1 VKAGASAGNTNKSC
15 PVFNFNRKKEM
26 NTLFMHYRPVDAN
39 GAIGDPRGGATVA
52 IRETGEG
59 EVNISI
65 AFCNPQDVFN
75 RAVGR
80 AVAEGRLNAKLAGK
94 DVNGFFGVV
103 PVKEDSACIKDNVH
117 KYVQQTMELCG
128 YY

>member
-1 VKAGASAGNTNKSC
+1 
-15 PVFNFNRKKEM
+15 
-26 NTLFMHYRPVDAN
+26 MHYRPVDAAGN
-39 GAIGDPRGGATVA
+39 VSDPRGGATVA
-52 IRETGEG
+52 IREVVPR
-59 EVNISI
+59 EVNVSI

-94 DVNGFFGVV
+94 DVNGFFAVV
-103 PVKEDSACIKDNVH
+103 PLTEGSTCIKDDVH
-117 KYVQQTMELCG
+117 KYLETSMALSG